1 MSIVL
6 DDFGSRE
13 YIFAG
18 LNGWNQ
24 YPQSGSLVNLGKQ
37 EFIVPRLAIRTIDF
51 KLAFRLMTELKKR
64 GLRFILLE
72 HDAVLPESDMIWFG
86 GELEVVKYRN
96 EGQPIMTSP
105 HSVKEAVDNAVR
117 LMRGIGHV
125 HQLSFGIDPGPRP
138 GLGWLADGVVLG
150 IAQFE
155 HIENLAAQIIGISSA
170 LDFEN
175 MVIRIGD
182 GAPLS
187 RDRIINDCLTHQL
200 EIEVVNEAK
209 TSRGL
214 LRHNHVI
221 SAIRIAM
228 ISGERVWEFRELQPT
243 EGEVR
248 EIQRQSRKKSNGRKT
263 ISSQMAYAVACG
275 DLTLEEAIER

>member
-1 MSIVL
+1 
-6 DDFGSRE
+6 
-13 YIFAG
+13 
-18 LNGWNQ
+18 
-24 YPQSGSLVNLGKQ
+24 
-37 EFIVPRLAIRTIDF
+37 VPRLAIRTIDF

-86 GELEVVKYRN
+86 GELEVVKYRH
-96 EGQPIMTSP
+96 EGQPIMSAP
-105 HSVKEAVDNAVR
+105 HSVKDAVDNAVR
-117 LMRGIGHV
+117 LMRGINNV

-138 GLGWLADGVVLG
+138 GLGWLADGAVLG

-155 HIENLAAQIIGISSA
+155 NIENLAAQIIGIASA
-170 LDFEN
+170 LEFKR
-175 MVIRIGD
+175 MVVRIGD
-182 GAPLS
+182 GAPLI
-187 RDRIINDCLTHQL
+187 RDRIINDCLTHEL
-200 EIEVVNEAK
+200 DIEVVNEAK

-228 ISGERVWEFRELQPT
+228 IAGERVWEFREIQPT

-263 ISSQMAYAVACG
+263 ISSEVAYAVACG
-275 DLTLEEAIER
+275 ELSLEEAINA

>member
-1 MSIVL
+1 MTSVAAPMYFVVL
-6 DDFGSRE
+6 MGEINTRK
-13 YIFAG
+13 A
-18 LNGWNQ
+18 
-24 YPQSGSLVNLGKQ
+24 GSLVNLGNK
-37 EFIVPRLAIRTIDF
+37 EYSVARLAIRTIDF
-51 KLAFRLMTELKKR
+51 KLAFRLMTELKRR

-72 HDAVLPESDMIWFG
+72 HDAVLPEADMIWFG
-86 GELEVVKYRN
+86 GEIEVVKYRD
-96 EGQPIMTSP
+96 EGQPVMTTP
-105 HSVKEAVDNAVR
+105 HSVKDAVDNAVR
-117 LMRGIGHV
+117 LMRGIKHV

-138 GLGWLADGVVLG
+138 GLAWLADGVVLG
-150 IAQFE
+150 VAQLE
-155 HIENLAAQIIGISSA
+155 HIENLAPQIIGISSA
-170 LDFEN
+170 LEFGQI
-175 MVIRIGD
+175 VIRIGD
-182 GAPLS
+182 GAPLN

-200 EIEVVNEAK
+200 ALEVVNEAK

-228 ISGERVWEFRELQPT
+228 IPGERVWEFRELQPT

-275 DLTLEEAIER
+275 EMSLEEAIER